1 MSIPTTCIKQS
12 RNRFPTITSLDT
24 PISLN
29 NTIFICSGNS
39 LRLDNL
45 IKLKNNS
52 QNDYVGNDKQI
63 FVVFI
68 IFTKTIQV
76 KQQDNL

>member
-1 MSIPTTCIKQS
+1 
-12 RNRFPTITSLDT
+12 
-24 PISLN
+24 
-29 NTIFICSGNS
+29 
-39 LRLDNL
+39 
-45 IKLKNNS
+45 LKNNS